1 METAHSHRFIAVE
14 GPIGVGKS
22 SLAAKLAETFNC
34 ELIKEN
40 TQDNPFLEHFYQHSE
55 QSALPVQLHFLTERA
70 KQWDQLCQ
78 RNIFSDGLVTD
89 FMLEKDPIFAQLTL
103 TPEEYK
109 LYEQMYQTLSIQA
122 TKADLVIY
130 LQAPVDTLVSRIRGR
145 GISFE
150 KKISR
155 DYLQRLSDAYTQ
167 FFHHYEQSP
176 LLIVN
181 AAEINPLD
189 NEADYQQLLQHIKST
204 RSGRHFINPL
214 PTTLSSY

>member
-109 LYEQMYQTLSIQA
+109 LYDQMYQTLSIQA

>member
-1 METAHSHRFIAVE
+1 
-14 GPIGVGKS
+14 
-22 SLAAKLAETFNC
+22 
-34 ELIKEN
+34 
-40 TQDNPFLEHFYQHSE
+40 
-55 QSALPVQLHFLTERA
+55 
-70 KQWDQLCQ
+70 
-78 RNIFSDGLVTD
+78 
-89 FMLEKDPIFAQLTL
+89 MLEKDPIFAQLTL

-109 LYEQMYQTLSIQA
+109 LYDQMYQTLSIQA

>member
-1 METAHSHRFIAVE
+1 MDTAHSHRFIAVE

>member
-1 METAHSHRFIAVE
+1 METAHSHRFIAIE

-22 SLAAKLAETFNC
+22 SLAAKLAETFSC
-34 ELIKEN
+34 ELVKEN
-40 TQDNPFLEHFYQHSE
+40 AQDNPFLEHFYQHTE

-78 RNIFSDGLVTD
+78 RNIFSGGLVTD

-109 LYEQMYQTLSIQA
+109 LYDQMYQTLSVQA

-130 LQAPVDTLVSRIRGR
+130 LQAPVDTLLNRIHGR
-145 GISFE
+145 GIRFE

-155 DYLQRLSDAYTQ
+155 DYLQKLSDAYTQ
-167 FFHHYEQSP
+167 FFHRYDQSP

-181 AAEINPLD
+181 ASEINPLD

>member
-1 METAHSHRFIAVE
+1 MDTAHSHRFIAVE

-109 LYEQMYQTLSIQA
+109 LYDQMYQTLSIQA